1 MSFVVNH
8 PGYRVVRQRR
18 QCGRTEAGLV
28 YEERLV
34 IVDPETGRDVNC
46 RLVTLVLDTATR
58 KGETDL
64 RLITNLTVQAASAMR
79 VAELYRQRWTI
90 ESLFPFSTGPG
101 LTTP

>member
-1 MSFVVNH
+1 M
-8 PGYRVVRQRR
+8 VRQRR

-34 IVDPETGRDVNC
+34 IAGPETGRDVNC